1 MTGGGM
7 SDSVSRMYAQIG
19 SNASNPPI
27 HLWNPPLSGNIDIRI
42 DVNGDWFHES
52 SKITRDKLV
61 FLFASV
67 LRFEPEHGY
76 VLVTPV
82 EKWVIQ
88 VDDAPFLAVAMTVRD
103 NKGVEEIWFASNIG
117 EEICVSEDTP
127 LINEGDADHPRPYIH
142 LSRGLKARLTQSVY
156 YQLADIVKRDD
167 AGFYILSCGKRF
179 LLA

>member
-1 MTGGGM
+1 M
-7 SDSVSRMYAQIG
+7 SDSVSRMFAQVG
-19 SNASNPPI
+19 SNASSPPI

-61 FLFASV
+61 FLFASI

-82 EKWVIQ
+82 EKWIIQ
-88 VDDAPFLAVAMTVRD
+88 VDDAPFLAIAMTVRD
-103 NKGVEEIWFASNIG
+103 TEGVEEIWFATNIG
-117 EEICVSEDTP
+117 EEICVSEVTP
-127 LINEGDADHPRPYIH
+127 LVNEGDADHPRPYVY
-142 LSRGLKARLTQSVY
+142 LSRGLKARITQSVY
-156 YQLADIVKRDD
+156 YQLANLVKSDD
-167 AGFYILSCGKRF
+167 AGFFISSCGQRF

>member
-1 MTGGGM
+1 M
-7 SDSVSRMYAQIG
+7 SDSVSRMFAQID

-27 HLWNPPLSGNIDIRI
+27 HLWNPPLSGTIDIRI

-61 FLFASV
+61 FLFSSI

-82 EKWVIQ
+82 EKWIIQ

-103 NKGVEEIWFASNIG
+103 NAGVEEIWFATNIG
-117 EEICVSEDTP
+117 EEICVSEETP
-127 LINEGDADHPRPYIH
+127 LVDEGDVDNPRPYVY
-142 LSRGLKARLTQSVY
+142 LSRGLKARLTQSIY
-156 YQLADIVKRDD
+156 YQLADLVKTD
-167 AGFYILSCGKRF
+167 APEFYVLSCGQRF